1 MYIKGRMPFQYLRK
15 GDGGRE
21 KESALSE
28 QREARQAGEEDLRDV
43 RCCLSGDGEGYRRLI
58 ERNQGRVSSI
68 MWRFSRDAD
77 THEDLVQEVFVE
89 AYEGLSGYQGKA
101 PFAHWLARI
110 AVRVGYHH
118 WKREKRERALEVVP
132 LEEWHEALEAPEEE
146 MEPSEAGELLHLLM
160 GQLPPR
166 DRLVLTLRFIE
177 GHSVEKTAEL
187 TGWSRSLVKVQTWRA
202 RNKLRKLFERE
213 RREVD

>member
-1 MYIKGRMPFQYLRK
+1 
-15 GDGGRE
+15 
-21 KESALSE
+21 
-28 QREARQAGEEDLRDV
+28 
-43 RCCLSGDGEGYRRLI
+43 
-58 ERNQGRVSSI
+58 

-146 MEPSEAGELLHLLM
+146 MESSEAGELLHLLM